1 MRERER
7 ENMNKKFVVG
17 LGFSLVVSTMTNIA
31 PANADYPAVAGLT
44 QQAGTSS
51 CPVFIDPTPASIP
64 ANAKI
69 VSLSVSAKSVTM
81 TSGKATVL
89 KLQMPHKS
97 SYAAVTIKCVN
108 TTKFYP
114 ILINSKGLLQL
125 PAFALI
131 KAGVYTMTI
140 KDVKGTRTLKI
151 TVK

>member
-1 MRERER
+1 
-7 ENMNKKFVVG
+7 MNKKFLAGV
-17 LGFSLVVSTMTNIA
+17 GFSLVVSTMTNIA
-31 PANADYPAVAGLT
+31 PANADYPAVAGLI

-69 VSLSVSAKSVTM
+69 VSLSLSAKSVTM

-97 SYAAVTIKCVN
+97 SYAAVTIKCVK
-108 TTKFYP
+108 TTPFYP
-114 ILINSKGLLQL
+114 VLINSKGLLQL
-125 PAFALI
+125 PAFALT

>member
-1 MRERER
+1 
-7 ENMNKKFVVG
+7 MNKKFVVG

-31 PANADYPAVAGLT
+31 PANADYPAVVPGLT
-44 QQAGTSS
+44 QQAGTTA

>member
-1 MRERER
+1 MS
-7 ENMNKKFVVG
+7 KKFILS
-17 LGFSLVVSTMTNIA
+17 LGCSLVLSTFTAIS
-31 PANADYPAVAGLT
+31 PAYADYPAVAGLA

-89 KLQMPHKS
+89 KLQMPHTK
-97 SYAAVTIKCVN
+97 SYANVTIKCVN
-108 TTKFYP
+108 TSKFYP
-114 ILINSKGLLQL
+114 VLINSKGMLQL

>member
-1 MRERER
+1 
-7 ENMNKKFVVG
+7 MNKKIILG
-17 LGFSLVVSTMTNIA
+17 LGLSLVVSTMTA
-31 PANADYPAVAGLT
+31 LSPASANYPPVISGLL
-44 QQAGTSS
+44 QSAGTSS

-64 ANAKI
+64 TNAKI
-69 VSLSVSAKSVTM
+69 LSVSVSAKSVTM

-97 SYAAVTIKCVN
+97 SYAKVTIKCVEK
-108 TTKFYP
+108 TSQFYSV
-114 ILINSKGLLQL
+114 LINSKGLLQL

>member
-1 MRERER
+1 
-7 ENMNKKFVVG
+7 MNKKFIVG
-17 LGFSLVVSTMTNIA
+17 LGFSLLATAITAIS
-31 PANADYPAVAGLT
+31 PANADYPAVPGLT

-69 VSLSVSAKSVTM
+69 VSLSVSSKSVTM

-89 KLQMPHKS
+89 KLQMPHKK
-97 SYAAVTIKCVN
+97 SYANVTIKCVN
-108 TTKFYP
+108 TSKFYP
-114 ILINSKGLLQL
+114 VLINSKGLLQL